1 MMESSGLE
9 YYDGSGLQNNMYE
22 GHIGKILLSRGVPK
36 KKA

>member
-1 MMESSGLE
+1 MMESSGLD
-9 YYDGSGLQNNMYE
+9 YYDGSGLKNYIYE